1 MALGVPDDQCHG
13 RFGAAMHLEAQRA
26 CLPRGLAFEG
36 LAEVSVQLGIIG
48 FPNAV
53 PDLDSFEIHRPAAKG
68 QFDEAIS
75 QRAYAIDAAAFFR
88 EIGSSRIEADTV
100 TGFERAFELK
110 ADSIGSH
117 GRNLPK

>member
-1 MALGVPDDQCHG
+1 
-13 RFGAAMHLEAQRA
+13 MHLEAQRA

-75 QRAYAIDAAAFFR
+75 QRAYAIDTAPFFR
-88 EIGSSRIEADTV
+88 EIRAPRIKADAI
-100 TGFERAFELK
+100 TGLERAFELE

-117 GRNLPK
+117 G